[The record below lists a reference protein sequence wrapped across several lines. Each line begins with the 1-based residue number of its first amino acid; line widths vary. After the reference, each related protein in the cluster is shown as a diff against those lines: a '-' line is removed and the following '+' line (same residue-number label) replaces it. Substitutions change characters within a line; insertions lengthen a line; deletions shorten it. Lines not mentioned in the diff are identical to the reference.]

1 MYKFF
6 PPSFLPDGSSRN
18 MYVFLSVTGNPLNS
32 HGFCLAHLTFFFV
45 RCGGGVASRY
55 KEAVQN
61 DLGAGVSSFLS
72 VSNQGP
78 LRGLPQSLLLM
89 SEREPAGLYTDQDSG
104 LSLSVFAHR
113 M

>member
-1 MYKFF
+1 
-6 PPSFLPDGSSRN
+6 

-113 M
+113 L